1 MVVMRLVPH
10 IILKQNMA
18 LRFSK
23 LEPKAT
29 KKTDKEIKP
38 EALELA
44 IHWGVFRLE
53 GLSIKQYLYI

>member
-1 MVVMRLVPH
+1 
-10 IILKQNMA
+10 MA

-23 LEPKAT
+23 LEPKGT

-44 IHWGVFRLE
+44 IHWGVFWLE